1 MRSRAPESGELR
13 KPFTHALRPGYG
25 DTDQSGVV
33 HHAVYLRWYED
44 ARVAYLRDRGADFA
58 ALEAERVGMAVH
70 QADLKYMLPAR
81 FDDDLRI
88 EVWVGEL
95 GRARLRF
102 DYRVWKGEDLL
113 SEASIHI
120 ACIHLDR
127 MRAIRIPDS
136 VRRCCS

>member
-1 MRSRAPESGELR
+1 MRSRAPESGEFQKL
-13 KPFTHALRPGYG
+13 FTHPVRPGYG

-44 ARVAYLRDRGADFA
+44 ARVAFLRSRGADFA

-70 QADLKYMLPAR
+70 RADLQYMLPAR
-81 FDDDLRI
+81 FDDELRV
-88 EVWVGEL
+88 EVGVGEL

-102 DYRVWKGEDLL
+102 DYHVRRGDDLL
-113 SEASIHI
+113 SEARIHI

-127 MRAIRIPDS
+127 MRAIRIPES